1 MVRNPWLLAPVT
13 AQHAAL
19 AQTMVGNMH
28 NSYTLILQN
37 LTPEDKQGCLKV
49 GNPQVAM
56 IEQTLKVCRQH
67 PRVMPAFHTVADFEQ
82 GVESI
87 KNLEAIRGE
96 LMSILE
102 AVEGTLTG
110 VKSDTMQIAL
120 DYYKGMKIAVKS
132 AMPGLRKQY
141 MEIRDNFIHTTGQS
155 PEEQFPDADTNG
167 PEPTVTA

>member
-1 MVRNPWLLAPVT
+1 MVRNPWLLTPVT

-28 NSYTLILQN
+28 NAYALILQN

-67 PRVMPAFHTVADFEQ
+67 PRVLPAYHTVADFEQ

-87 KNLEAIRGE
+87 KNLETIRGE
-96 LMSILE
+96 LVSLLE

-110 VKSDTMQIAL
+110 TKSDTMQVAL
-120 DYYKGMKIAVKS
+120 DYYKAMKIAVKS

-141 MEIRDNFIHTTGQS
+141 MEIRENFIHTTGQS
-155 PEEQFPDADTNG
+155 PEEQFPDTDPNA
-167 PEPTVTA
+167 PAPVVTE